1 MIHVQLT
8 LAFLLVFLK
17 LGVVQAE
24 TTQVHEF
31 KLDNGMR
38 ILVKED
44 RRSPVVVTQ
53 VWYKVGSSYEHNG
66 LTGIS
71 HFLEHMMFKGT
82 QKLKPNEFSEII
94 ARNGGREN
102 AFTGKDYTAY
112 FQQLEKSRLA
122 ICLKLEADRMR
133 GLTLPKAE
141 FEKERQV
148 VIEERRLR
156 TEDNPQSL
164 TYERFNAT
172 AFQSSPYRIPVIGWM
187 KDLETMTVEE
197 MRAWYHQWYAPNNAI
212 LVVVGDVKPADV
224 YQLAKEHFG
233 PLKPSIITAPKPQT
247 EVEQSGTKRLVVKVP
262 AQLPYVMIG
271 YKVPAVHDA
280 TLKWEPYAL
289 DVLAGILDAGRSAR
303 LDRELVRGSS
313 IASNVGASYDSFSR
327 LSTLFIIHGTPAQ
340 NKTARD
346 LELALLKQVERL
358 KTDEISTLELKRVL
372 AQVVAEKVFQQD
384 SLFYQGMLIGQL
396 ETMGYSWRLADDY
409 VANIKKV
416 TAAQVRLVAKKYLV
430 TDRLTVAEL
439 EPLPMSLKKLRKTSG
454 ITGGRHAN

>member
-1 MIHVQLT
+1 MTHVHST
-8 LAFLLVFLK
+8 LIFLLVLK

-24 TTQVHEF
+24 TTKVQEF

-122 ICLKLEADRMR
+122 ICLELEADRMR
-133 GLTLPKAE
+133 GLTLPKTE

-172 AFQSSPYRIPVIGWM
+172 AFQSSPYRLPIIGWM
-187 KDLETMTVEE
+187 NDLETMTVEE
-197 MRAWYHQWYAPNNAI
+197 MRVWYHQWYAPNNAI
-212 LVVVGDVKPADV
+212 LVVVGDVKPAEV
-224 YQLAKEHFG
+224 YQLAKKHFG
-233 PLKPSIITAPKPQT
+233 PLKPSKITAPKPQN

-262 AQLPYVMIG
+262 AQLPYVMMG
-271 YKVPAVHDA
+271 YKVPVVHNA
-280 TLKWEPYAL
+280 TEKWEPYAL
-289 DVLAGILDAGRSAR
+289 DVLAGVLDAGRSAR
-303 LDRELVRGSS
+303 LDRELVRGLS
-313 IASNVGASYDSFSR
+313 IASNVGASYDAFNR

-340 NKTARD
+340 NKTAHD
-346 LELALLKQVERL
+346 LEQALLKQVERL
-358 KTDEISTLELKRVL
+358 KTEEVSTQELQRVL
-372 AQVVAEKVFQQD
+372 AQVVADKVFQQD

-396 ETMGYSWRLADDY
+396 ETVGYSWRLADDY
-409 VANIKKV
+409 VRNIKKI
-416 TAAQVRLVAKKYLV
+416 TAAQVQAVAKKYLIN
-430 TDRLTVAEL
+430 DRLTVAEL
-439 EPLPMSLKKLRKTSG
+439 EPLPMSLKKPRKTSA
-454 ITGGRHAN
+454 INGGRHAH